1 MNDFKNADKKRI
13 YNLIFSIS
21 GDFSISPVLIAYD
34 LEGYPDFY
42 FNIIIGLTYKYFDK
56 DDIKETFSLWE
67 NSKYRDNFDN
77 LSLIGL
83 EISLFNIEVKERP
96 ALKDLRINFAKNFFL
111 DKYDLKRRNFA
122 RSNPKLFSLV
132 KGHRNMILNKG
143 NKTIT
148 KDELSL
154 FDDLSNLS
162 LDKSLKNQLLKIFTK
177 YFGEVK
183 NSNRSIFFDIFNFK
197 KSPVLER
204 SVSKDLF
211 KNANFKNPINSYK
224 SYKIRKDYI
233 KIEEIFG
240 RPLFSKKKL
249 RQIEKE
255 ICTNEDKKSKIYFA
269 KNNYPFKNLQNL
281 QRKKDIEASI
291 KKAKKAYFED
301 EYLYKIL
308 INKLSKKFK
317 NTLKILNEDEKY
329 FAKSGILDRRK
340 VYRAMINDRENIFTK
355 KDYSKADNFKIDLL
369 IDSSSSMLGKE
380 IETSIS
386 CFILAKSL
394 ELSSLKVRIISYQTL
409 NYHTV
414 LTIMKD
420 YDEKSTMDNIF
431 SFTPLGFNRDSLALK
446 AYKYLDKK
454 DDRKILL
461 ILTDLNP
468 SDLRPIYKKTFK
480 RNISYEGDEAIKLVE
495 SEISKLRRRNLIIA
509 GLVNN
514 KKDPNLSKRIFSNN
528 FSYLLSPKFLSQRT
542 ALLIEKNLKKF

>member
-1 MNDFKNADKKRI
+1 MDDFKNADKKRI

-21 GDFSISPVLIAYD
+21 KDFSINPILIAYD

-42 FNIIIGLTYKYFDK
+42 FNIIIGLSYKYFDK

-67 NSKYRDNFDN
+67 NSKYRDDFDT
-77 LSLIGL
+77 LALIGL
-83 EISLFNIEVKERP
+83 EILLFNIEVKKRP

-111 DKYDLKRRNFA
+111 DRNDLKRRNFA
-122 RSNPKLFSLV
+122 RSNPRLFSLV
-132 KGHRNMILNKG
+132 EGHRKMILNKE
-143 NKTIT
+143 NKTMT

-154 FDDLSNLS
+154 FYDLSNLS
-162 LDKSLKNQLLKIFTK
+162 LDKSLKDQLVKIFTK
-177 YFGEVK
+177 HFGEIKESQRSVF
-183 NSNRSIFFDIFNFK
+183 SNIFNFK

-204 SVSKDLF
+204 SVSKDIF
-211 KNANFKNPINSYK
+211 KNANFKNPIK
-224 SYKIRKDYI
+224 SYKFYKMKKDYT

-240 RPLFSKKKL
+240 RSLFSEKKL
-249 RQIEKE
+249 KNIEKE
-255 ICTNEDKKSKIYFA
+255 ICKNEDKKSKIYFS
-269 KNNYPFKNLQNL
+269 KSSFPIKNL
-281 QRKKDIEASI
+281 QRKKDIEISI
-291 KKAKKAYFED
+291 KKAKKAYFKD
-301 EYLYKIL
+301 EYLYKRL
-308 INKLSKKFK
+308 VKKLSKKFK
-317 NTLKILNEDEKY
+317 NTLKTLNEDESY
-329 FAKSGILDRRK
+329 LARSGRLDQRLAF
-340 VYRAMINDRENIFTK
+340 RAMISDRANIFNK
-355 KDYSKADNFKIDLL
+355 KDYSKGGDIKIDLL

-394 ELSSLKVRIISYQTL
+394 ELSGLRIRIISYQTL

-420 YDEKSTMDNIF
+420 YDEKASMDNIF
-431 SFTPLGFNRDSLALK
+431 SFTPLGFNRDSFALK

-454 DDRKILL
+454 DDKKILL

-468 SDLRPIYKKTFK
+468 SDLRPIYKKGLR
-480 RNISYEGDEAIKLVE
+480 RNISYEGNDAIKLVE
-495 SEISKLRRRNLIIA
+495 DEISNIRRRDLKIA